1 MVRRP
6 LAQQHPTDGFLSSSS
21 GRGRMPSMAL
31 ACEWERQRTRSGDAA
46 SVQLFF
52 GSPTATLC
60 GSQRG
65 SVSARDRRC
74 HLLIMVCVALGF
86 LQIRPCHGQSAPAGD
101 SQRESARTSD
111 GVDLAIWYYPA
122 AGEESLATV
131 MLIHDTGG
139 SHRSVEPLALDLQ
152 ALGISVVAPDLRG
165 HGDSTT
171 RTWPNGKT
179 DTLEAEKLRK
189 PDFDLIV
196 ASQGGRVRE
205 QARLRGD
212 LETVF
217 RWIQKQSET
226 DKKLA
231 PSRLC
236 LVGSGTAGIFVTVW
250 AAADAAWPQTTSGPQ
265 GGNVRA
271 ICLISPA
278 YANKGANIGPALQT
292 QSVSRELPIIIL
304 AAENDRDAARV
315 FEQLKRTRSDEW
327 FEKKPDD
334 SSSKASEVNDPATD
348 ASLFLLAYRTRDSAD
363 ALVTAGSKTFAPLL
377 ADFLSKQ
384 LQP

>member
-1 MVRRP
+1 MLRRP
-6 LAQQHPTDGFLSSSS
+6 LAQQHTTDGFLSSSRVCWEMPFGAPVS
-21 GRGRMPSMAL
+21 KWGR
-31 ACEWERQRTRSGDAA
+31 RQPYSGDAPNARGFRGSRTAA
-46 SVQLFF
+46 S
-52 GSPTATLC
+52 C
-60 GSQRG
+60 GSQR
-65 SVSARDRRC
+65 VPESASDRGFR
-74 HLLIMVCVALGF
+74 LLTVVCVALGL
-86 LQIRPCHGQSAPAGD
+86 LQIQPCHGQSAPAGG

-122 AGEESLATV
+122 AGKESLATV

-152 ALGISVVAPDLRG
+152 AIGISVVAPDLRG

-236 LVGSGTAGIFVTVW
+236 LVGSGTSGIFVTAW

-334 SSSKASEVNDPATD
+334 SSNKASEVNDPATD